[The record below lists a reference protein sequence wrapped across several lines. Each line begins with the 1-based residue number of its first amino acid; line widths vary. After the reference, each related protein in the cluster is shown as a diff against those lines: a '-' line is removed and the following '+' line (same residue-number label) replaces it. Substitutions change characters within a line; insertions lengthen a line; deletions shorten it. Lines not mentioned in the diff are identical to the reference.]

1 MIYLVSIIIPCYNL
15 SQYLSETL
23 DSVLAQTYQSWEC
36 IIINDGSIDNTEK
49 IAKLYVD
56 KDKRFKYIYQNNQGV
71 SSARNNGIRN
81 SLGIY
86 ILPLDADDLIAP
98 QYIEE
103 AVLILN
109 NYNDIK
115 LVHCNYQNFGEVKG
129 KVYPK
134 FSIKKLLTANMIVW

>member
-15 SQYLSETL
+15 SQYLPETL

-49 IAKLYVD
+49 ITKLYVD

-81 SLGIY
+81 SL
-86 ILPLDADDLIAP
+86 
-98 QYIEE
+98 
-103 AVLILN
+103 
-109 NYNDIK
+109 
-115 LVHCNYQNFGEVKG
+115 
-129 KVYPK
+129 
-134 FSIKKLLTANMIVW
+134 